1 MKTNHLEFDLSKADH
16 NKAFAMLCRN
26 LNEQGVPYTVR
37 TEVDILR
44 AEIEISDGF

>member
-1 MKTNHLEFDLSKADH
+1 MKSNHLEFDLSNPDH

-26 LNEQGVPYTVR
+26 LNEAGVPYKVR
-37 TEVDILR
+37 TEMAILR